1 MGSLSFVFILACK
14 MCISFFFI
22 SRKKKVELNIL
33 RRKSI
38 WDMTLFFVT
47 VMDEPLLCCWVPMSA
62 LSCVNNKYQI
72 YWRAREE
79 FSIESLRQLM
89 MLNHLY
95 FVAKW
100 MRRRRRRRTGGEGRE
115 EKIENKTESGS
126 QQPAVA
132 YSNMTVRVTPNSSSQ
147 TSPQLAD
154 CSQSLCPSLP
164 TSPALSGGRI
174 K

>member
-72 YWRAREE
+72 YWRTGEKRNFPLKVWDNWWCWTTCILLLSGWGGGRE
-79 FSIESLRQLM
+79 
-89 MLNHLY
+89 
-95 FVAKW
+95 K
-100 MRRRRRRRTGGEGRE
+100 GGEGGE
-115 EKIENKTESGS
+115 EKIENIRASLAAS
-126 QQPAVA
+126 RQQQCHTA
-132 YSNMTVRVTPNSSSQ
+132 TW
-147 TSPQLAD
+147 
-154 CSQSLCPSLP
+154 
-164 TSPALSGGRI
+164 LSGWEKISHHKYLRS
-174 K
+174 

>member
-1 MGSLSFVFILACK
+1 
-14 MCISFFFI
+14 
-22 SRKKKVELNIL
+22 
-33 RRKSI
+33 
-38 WDMTLFFVT
+38 MTGFCLT
-47 VMDEPLLCCWVPMSA
+47 VMDGLLQECCWIQVS
-62 LSCVNNKYQI
+62 VNNKYQI

-100 MRRRRRRRTGGEGRE
+100 MRRRRRRRRRTGGEGRE

-147 TSPQLAD
+147 ISPQLAE
-154 CSQSLCPSLP
+154 
-164 TSPALSGGRI
+164 
-174 K
+174 